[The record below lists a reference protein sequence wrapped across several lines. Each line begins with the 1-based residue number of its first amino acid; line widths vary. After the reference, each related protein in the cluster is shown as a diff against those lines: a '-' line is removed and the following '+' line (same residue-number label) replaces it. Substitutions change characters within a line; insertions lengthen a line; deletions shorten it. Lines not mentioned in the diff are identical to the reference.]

1 MSNMI
6 SNRSFS
12 NCTSN
17 TNNVWLMNLY
27 NESRKKSEKWKY
39 SRMHI
44 VLNNREYND
53 KIKSNMLQVGLFT
66 CELGN
71 IVYNQAILYY
81 NIWHK

>member
-17 TNNVWLMNLY
+17 TDNVGLMNLY
-27 NESRKKSEKWKY
+27 NESREKSEKWKY

-53 KIKSNMLQVGLFT
+53 KIKSNMIQVGLFT

>member
-1 MSNMI
+1 MSNVI

-17 TNNVWLMNLY
+17 TDNVGLMNLY

-53 KIKSNMLQVGLFT
+53 KIKSNMIQVGLFT